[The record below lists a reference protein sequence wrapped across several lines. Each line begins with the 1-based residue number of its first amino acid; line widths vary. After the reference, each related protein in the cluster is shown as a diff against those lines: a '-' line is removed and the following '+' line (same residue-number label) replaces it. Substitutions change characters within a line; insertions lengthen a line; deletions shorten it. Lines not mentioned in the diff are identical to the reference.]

1 MNTMGAVMLI
11 VSMFYLLLTICIL
24 YVSCKYV
31 LPILIMYH
39 TVKGVKEK
47 EKRFVIF
54 VNLLLT
60 ICILYVSCKY
70 VLPIL
75 IMYHTVKGVKEKEKR
90 FVIFVNF
97 SNYLARIPGSNDHL

>member
-54 VNLLLT
+54 VN
-60 ICILYVSCKY
+60 
-70 VLPIL
+70 
-75 IMYHTVKGVKEKEKR
+75 
-90 FVIFVNF
+90 F